1 MSNWRRHP
9 ADTTLIMAL
18 DRELP
23 LRRRIVLD
31 RHLDACAACRAR
43 FDAFQETARL
53 ASSVYRDRADD
64 DPVAIGALRLRLQDR
79 MIELASEWDCSLLFR
94 FRRVTNA
101 VPAVARVGLSLL
113 FVLLVV
119 RLTQPHVTAGDPA
132 RLSYRES
139 LPIGHFTPGATLH
152 VTVADVC
159 AGGFPTRHVV
169 STAVRQQVLQ
179 QYQMERVEPS
189 EYEFDFLITPQL
201 GGVADARNLWPE
213 RYDSG
218 VWNARVKDDLEA
230 LLPRMVC
237 DGALE
242 LQVAQREI
250 AGDWIAAYKKYFK
263 TDRPVARQAG
273 RVDDDDEILFVPA
286 PTAPMSR
293 SAIVTFL
300 RPASPVMV
308 SAELT
313 MNDRFLTA
321 RSRNIAW

>member
-9 ADTTLIMAL
+9 ADTTLILAL

-23 LRRRIVLD
+23 LKRRVVLD
-31 RHLDACAACRAR
+31 QHLDACAECRAR

-53 ASSVYRDRADD
+53 ASSACRDRADD
-64 DPVAIGALRLRLQDR
+64 DPVAINALRLRLQDR
-79 MIELASEWDCSLLFR
+79 MTGLASEWDHSGLFR
-94 FRRVTNA
+94 FRRVASA
-101 VPAVARVGLSLL
+101 VPAVARVGFSLL
-113 FVLLVV
+113 LVLLVLRV
-119 RLTQPHVTAGDPA
+119 MQPYVTAGDPS

-139 LPIGHFTPGATLH
+139 LPMAHVTPGATSQ

-159 AGGFPTRHVV
+159 TGGFPTRHVV

-179 QYQMERVEPS
+179 QYQMEHVEPS

-263 TDRPVARQAG
+263 TDRPIARQAG
-273 RVDDDDEILFVPA
+273 RVDDDDEILFEPTPA
-286 PTAPMSR
+286 APVTR
-293 SAIVTFL
+293 SALVSFV
-300 RPASPVMV
+300 RPAAVVV

-313 MNDRFLTA
+313 TNGKFFPA
-321 RSRNIAW
+321 RNARVVW

>member
-1 MSNWRRHP
+1 
-9 ADTTLIMAL
+9 
-18 DRELP
+18 
-23 LRRRIVLD
+23 
-31 RHLDACAACRAR
+31 
-43 FDAFQETARL
+43 
-53 ASSVYRDRADD
+53 
-64 DPVAIGALRLRLQDR
+64 
-79 MIELASEWDCSLLFR
+79 
-94 FRRVTNA
+94 
-101 VPAVARVGLSLL
+101 
-113 FVLLVV
+113 
-119 RLTQPHVTAGDPA
+119 
-132 RLSYRES
+132 
-139 LPIGHFTPGATLH
+139 
-152 VTVADVC
+152 
-159 AGGFPTRHVV
+159 
-169 STAVRQQVLQ
+169 
-179 QYQMERVEPS
+179 
-189 EYEFDFLITPQL
+189 LITPQL

-242 LQVAQREI
+242 LQVAQLEI